1 VDEPPH
7 VVLDANLIV
16 RGLLTPYGGSGRALR
31 ALAEGLFVF
40 VTSESILY
48 EVATI
53 LSEPRVQRYGP
64 FPSDEIRQRIDLLRR
79 IGVLVPGRLDVALV
93 PTDVKDNPVVAC
105 ALEGG
110 AQYIVTDDRRDLL
123 PLKVIRAA
131 GYRPVQ
137 IVAPRAFL
145 KEVLGV
151 RWAAP

>member
-1 VDEPPH
+1 MAESPH
-7 VVLDANLIV
+7 AVLDANLIV
-16 RGLLTPYGGSGRALR
+16 RGLLTPYGGAGRLLVS
-31 ALAEGLFVF
+31 LAQELFVF

-64 FPSDEIRQRIDLLRR
+64 FPPEEIRQRIDLLRR
-79 IGVLVPGRLDVALV
+79 IGVLVAGNLDVSLV
-93 PTDVKDNPVVAC
+93 PTDAKDNPVVAC

-110 AQYIVTDDRRDLL
+110 AEYIVTDDRRDLL

-145 KEVLGV
+145 KNVLGA
-151 RWAAP
+151 R